1 MSEISLILVLYIK
14 TNKTLNDMAK
24 IQIKS
29 KKLAPFGGI
38 LSFMEL
44 FNALLDQT
52 IDFTLGLQTSVSSL
66 QNMLLLILRRCSL
79 LRMVAISS
87 LRWTARLSA

>member
-1 MSEISLILVLYIK
+1 MPEQHKAALNFAMSDFMPTLVLQK
-14 TNKTLNDMAK
+14 QVWQKPPNDMAK

-52 IDFTLGLQTSVSSL
+52 IDFTLGL
-66 QNMLLLILRRCSL
+66 RCTL
-79 LRMVAISS
+79 YGY
-87 LRWTARLSA
+87 

>member
-1 MSEISLILVLYIK
+1 
-14 TNKTLNDMAK
+14 MAK

-44 FNALLDQT
+44 FNVLLDQT
-52 IDFTLGLQTSVSSL
+52 IDFTLGL
-66 QNMLLLILRRCSL
+66 RCTL
-79 LRMVAISS
+79 YGY
-87 LRWTARLSA
+87 

>member
-1 MSEISLILVLYIK
+1 MSEISLVLVLHLKI
-14 TNKTLNDMAK
+14 NKTLNDMAK

-52 IDFTLGLQTSVSSL
+52 IDFTLGLRYTL
-66 QNMLLLILRRCSL
+66 YGY
-79 LRMVAISS
+79 
-87 LRWTARLSA
+87 